1 MQQSYI
7 KVLFLSGLLMLMLG
21 AALNYVVDPYGL
33 YRWVELEKFNKL
45 KPKSGPNG
53 HLVKPYRVVEVQP
66 RTLILGNSRTEVGF
80 DPESSHWPA
89 AFRPVFNMALPAS
102 GIEASLRSLQHSI
115 AAGKPALTIVGVDFF
130 DFLSN
135 DDARNRTPLQPFESS
150 DFEKRLL
157 INGDGSRNR
166 LRTIQSIKDQATVLF
181 SLNALIDS
189 LQTIAM
195 QHLPDQAN
203 LTALGFNP
211 MHEYRR
217 FVRVDGHY
225 SMFRQVETTYLT
237 NYFRTTPT
245 LYTEGSAS
253 SPAFDQ
259 LRMLIA
265 LCRASDIRLV
275 LYIHPYHA
283 HMLESYRIAGLWPL
297 FEEWKRALV
306 RDVNEDSASHPGAA
320 PVELWDFSGYNEI
333 TVEPVPAASDK
344 GRSMRWYWEA
354 GHYKREVGELV
365 LARVLGITTAD
376 APGPTAFGVELNA
389 RDIDGHLVAIR
400 DGQRIYAD
408 ARRDEIAALEKLA
421 QTIRA
426 KTGGQ

>member
-1 MQQSYI
+1 MHKSYI
-7 KVLFLSGLLMLMLG
+7 KVLFLSGLLVLTLG

-33 YRWVELEKFNKL
+33 YRWVELEGFNKL
-45 KPKSGPNG
+45 KPKSGPSG
-53 HLVKPYRVVEVQP
+53 HLVKPYRLVELHP
-66 RTLILGNSRTEVGF
+66 KTLILGNSRAEVGF
-80 DPESSHWPA
+80 DPESPQWPA
-89 AFRPVFNMALPAS
+89 AFRPAFNMALPAS
-102 GIEASLRSLQHSI
+102 GIDTSVRSLQHSI
-115 AAGKPALTIVGVDFF
+115 AAGKPALAVVGMDFF

-135 DDARNRTPLQPFESS
+135 DGPNNRRPGQPSEPS

-157 INGDGSRNR
+157 INADGSRNR
-166 LRTIQSIKDQATVLF
+166 SRTIQSIKDHATVLF

-217 FVRVDGHY
+217 FVRVDGHHL
-225 SMFRQVETTYLT
+225 MFRQVETTYLT
-237 NYFRTTPT
+237 NYFRTMPT
-245 LYTEGSAS
+245 IYTKGSAS
-253 SPAFDQ
+253 SPAFDE

-283 HMLESYRIAGLWPL
+283 HMLESYRIAGLWPP

-306 RDVNEDSASHPGAA
+306 RIVDENSASHSGVA

-333 TVEPVPAASDK
+333 TVEPVPAVSDR

-354 GHYKREVGELV
+354 GHYKREVGELA
-365 LARVLGITTAD
+365 LERILGGNSADRQATAS
-376 APGPTAFGVELNA
+376 FGVRLTAQN
-389 RDIDGHLVAIR
+389 IDRHLTAIR
-400 DGQRIYAD
+400 DGQRNYAE
-408 ARRDEIAALEKLA
+408 ARREEIAELEN
-421 QTIRA
+421 IIE
-426 KTGGQ
+426 

>member
-1 MQQSYI
+1 MQRSYI
-7 KVLFLSGLLMLMLG
+7 KVLFLSGLLVLMLS

-33 YRWVELEKFNKL
+33 YRWVELEGFNKL

-53 HLVKPYRVVEVQP
+53 RLVKPYRVVEVHP
-66 RTLILGNSRTEVGF
+66 KTLILGNSRAEVGF
-80 DPESSHWPA
+80 DPESPQWPA

-102 GIEASLRSLQHSI
+102 GIETSLRSLQHSI
-115 AAGKPALTIVGVDFF
+115 AAGKPALAVIDVDFF

-135 DDARNRTPLQPFESS
+135 DEPNNRRPGQPSEPS

-157 INGDGSRNR
+157 INADGSRNR
-166 LRTIQSIKDQATVLF
+166 SRTIQRIKDHATMLF

-217 FVRVDGHY
+217 FVRVDGHHL
-225 SMFRQVETTYLT
+225 MFRQVETTYLT
-237 NYFRTTPT
+237 NYFRTMPT
-245 LYTEGSAS
+245 IYIEGSAS

-306 RDVNEDSASHPGAA
+306 RIVDENPPGAA

-344 GRSMRWYWEA
+344 GRSMHWYWEA
-354 GHYKREVGELV
+354 GHYKREVGELA
-365 LARVLGITTAD
+365 LARMLGSSGD
-376 APGPTAFGVELNA
+376 DGSAPAMFGVKLNGQN
-389 RDIDGHLVAIR
+389 IEGHLTAIR
-400 DGQRIYAD
+400 DGQQKYAD
-408 ARRDEIAALEKLA
+408 ARREEIAELEKLS

-426 KTGGQ
+426 RTRGK